1 MQYRPEVR
9 LSPGSWITPM
19 RRISLCLSACLT
31 LFLAYGLF
39 AADPQAVDWHTDFAE
54 AQAQSKELGLPLLLH
69 FYGTHCP
76 PCKVM
81 EREVFASAEFRN
93 AIPGKFVIAK
103 LEAQRNRALVER
115 YGVTSVPADVILNSK
130 GTVLFRRE
138 GYQSG
143 GSRIYLSSLSK
154 YRGET
159 ALVERPEI
167 EDEPRVS
174 PKAAT
179 DKLIGVAPKR
189 LVSSTNSG
197 SDFAAK
203 PTTRP
208 GERLV
213 PPPMDPVRLPVD
225 EVIEEARD
233 DTAVVA
239 QVTVPKERTPS
250 EPIEFALEADEP
262 VGPVAKPIPKTMR
275 WGLDGFSPVTL
286 KRGGKWIAGS
296 DEFVADYRGQKF
308 RFTDRGELEEFQKQP
323 DLFVPQGAGLDLVV
337 FEESGK
343 NLPGST
349 KYGAFYNGQLYL
361 FHSLESRTTF
371 KKNPAKYA
379 QGREGAWR
387 LEGQRLASAVSVPGK

>member
-1 MQYRPEVR
+1 
-9 LSPGSWITPM
+9 M

-31 LFLAYGLF
+31 LVLAHGLL

-115 YGVTSVPADVILNSK
+115 FGVTSVPADVILNPK
-130 GTVLFRRE
+130 GTVVFRRE

-154 YRGET
+154 YRGE
-159 ALVERPEI
+159 AAPVERPAI

-189 LVSSTNSG
+189 LVSSTNPG
-197 SDFAAK
+197 SDYAAK

-213 PPPMDPVRLPVD
+213 PPPMDPVRLPV
-225 EVIEEARD
+225 EEEIEDARA

-239 QVTVPKERTPS
+239 QVTVPQERTPS
-250 EPIEFALEADEP
+250 EPIESALEADESDEP
-262 VGPVAKPIPKTMR
+262 AVPVAKPVTRTMR

-308 RFTDRGELEEFQKQP
+308 RFADRGELEEFQKQP
-323 DLFVPQGAGLDLVV
+323 DLYVPQGAGLDLVV

-343 NLPGST
+343 TLPGS
-349 KYGAFYNGQLYL
+349 
-361 FHSLESRTTF
+361 
-371 KKNPAKYA
+371 
-379 QGREGAWR
+379 
-387 LEGQRLASAVSVPGK
+387 